1 MNVEQWSIDDVIPYE
16 SNPRNNDDAVD
27 KAANSIREFG
37 WQQPIVVDQGGLS

>member
-27 KAANSIREFG
+27 KAE
-37 WQQPIVVDQGGLS
+37 QGV